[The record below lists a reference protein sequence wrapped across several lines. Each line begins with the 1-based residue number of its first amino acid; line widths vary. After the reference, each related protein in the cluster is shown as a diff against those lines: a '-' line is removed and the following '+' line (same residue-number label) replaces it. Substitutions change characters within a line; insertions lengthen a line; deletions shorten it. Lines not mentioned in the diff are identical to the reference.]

1 MAISLSRSF
10 TKSFGWTRFN
20 GSGCFAVELRVA

>member
-20 GSGCFAVELRVA
+20 GSGCFGVFKRGA